1 MNTHALKMAAVL
13 LASASATITSAPTAG
28 EEPPKPAIQ
37 GDINHASGTKHYEPT
52 WESLAQHGA
61 APEWY
66 EKAVFGIYFHWG
78 VYSVPAYGGEK
89 YYRSM
94 YRPGHGVYEYHSKT
108 YGDPLKFGYHDFIP
122 MFKAEKWD
130 PNRWAQLFENAGA
143 DFAGSIAEH
152 GDGFA
157 MWDTKYDEYN
167 AKDMGPHRDIV
178 GEMVQALRNRG
189 MKVVTTF
196 HNLKWDFYD
205 HGRRLCPKGVGV
217 NDPRLS
223 GLYGPIHEPADPKSS
238 TYGHIK
244 RPKHPVEDPVPDAFR
259 EEGYNKLIEVIDKY
273 RPDQLQIDG
282 GTCARLG
289 QDRLKKV
296 LAHYFNSA
304 QKWGKEVVVTR
315 GYSGRHPYSKSE
327 FWGKEVMIS
336 RVIPLSCSV
345 QNVERHFPAVTP
357 RTPFPDRQQATTPVP
372 GFGYSYVASQA
383 GKAPDEIEECVDALV
398 DGIVDVKS
406 KNGVTLLGVAPKP
419 DGTFPDSQ
427 VRILSKLGDWMRVN
441 KEAIHGSKCQTPCGA
456 GCLRFTRKEPYLYVI
471 SLEEPSAPV
480 TIPGVT
486 PVKGSNIRM
495 LGSDKNLAWRQV
507 NGNVVIEEL
516 PAPLPCDHA
525 WAFKLRAGDSTQKD
539 KDENGNKALRSSFSS
554 D

>member
-1 MNTHALKMAAVL
+1 MHMNTHALKMVL
-13 LASASATITSAPTAG
+13 VMLAFAFSAISLAPTAG
-28 EEPPKPAIQ
+28 EEAPKPAVQ
-37 GDINHASGTKHYEPT
+37 GDVIHAGSKSHYEPT

-61 APEWY
+61 VPEWY
-66 EKAVFGIYFHWG
+66 EEAVFGIYFHWG

-94 YRPGHGVYEYHSKT
+94 YRPGHGVYEYHCKT
-108 YGDPLKFGYHDFIP
+108 YGDPLRFGYHDFIP

-130 PNRWAQLFENAGA
+130 PNCWAELFENAGA

-167 AKDMGPHRDIV
+167 SMDMGPHRDIV
-178 GEMVQALRNRG
+178 GEMARAVRNRG

-223 GLYGPIHEPADPKSS
+223 GLYGPIHEPADPKLS

-244 RPKHPVEDPVPDAFR
+244 RPKHSVEDPVPEAFR
-259 EEGYNKLIEVIDKY
+259 EEGCNKFIEVIDKY

-289 QDRLKKV
+289 RERLKNV

-304 QKWGKEVVVTR
+304 QNWGKEVAVTR
-315 GYSGRHPYSKSE
+315 GYSGRHPYSPSE
-327 FWGKEVMIS
+327 TWGKEVMIS

-345 QNVERHFPAVTP
+345 QNVERHFPTVTP
-357 RTPFPDRQQATTPVP
+357 RTPFPERQQATTPVP
-372 GFGYSYVASQA
+372 GFGYSYVASQEDKMPA
-383 GKAPDEIEECVDALV
+383 QIEESVNALV
-398 DGIVDVKS
+398 DGMVDVKS

-427 VRILSKLGDWMRVN
+427 VRILNKLGDWMRVN
-441 KEAIHGSKCQTPCGA
+441 KEALHGANCRIPCETGT
-456 GCLRFTRKEPYLYVI
+456 LRFTRKGRYLYAI
-471 SLEEPSAPV
+471 DLEKPSAPRV
-480 TIPGVT
+480 IPGVT
-486 PVKGSNIRM
+486 PVSGSTIRM
-495 LGSDKNLAWRQV
+495 LGSDKILAWHQDD
-507 NGNVVIEEL
+507 GNVVMEEL
-516 PAPLPCDHA
+516 PHPLPSNHA
-525 WAFKLRAGDSTQKD
+525 WAFKIRVGEAV
-539 KDENGNKALRSSFSS
+539 DESRRIV
-554 D
+554 DERE